1 MKKYFLAL
9 VLVAG
14 MQVFCTDLLAE
25 QKVGALG
32 RFRPS
37 LGFVTVSV
45 PPGNTIQEILVR
57 AGDVVK
63 KGKKLIVFRSA
74 LSNHAEIE
82 MAELELKEADRM
94 GAKAIE
100 IKKQEVSIA
109 RVEKDFARGMLERLL
124 SGGSDTYSAQ
134 LKEEREHTAR
144 VADSKWALA
153 ADEQKRLEE
162 NREFTMSKARMKLK
176 AARKKEE
183 SLTVAAPADGT
194 IMEIL
199 QNPGEGSGGGPV
211 LKMADLQQMDVVAE
225 VFAGDVLKL
234 AAGNKATITSNAL
247 PAPLTGKIVSV
258 GRTVAAQSRNA
269 EAVIRLDNSETA
281 ARLINMEVNIS
292 IGVGK

>member
-14 MQVFCTDLLAE
+14 IQVFCTDLLAQ

-37 LGFVTVSV
+37 LGFVTVTV
-45 PPGNTIQEILVR
+45 PPGNTIQGILVR
-57 AGDVVK
+57 TGDVVK
-63 KGKKLIVFRSA
+63 KGTKLIVFRYA
-74 LSNHAEIE
+74 LSNDAEIE

-100 IKKQEVSIA
+100 IKKQEVEIA
-109 RVEKDFARGMLERLL
+109 KMEKNFARGMLERLI

-134 LKEEREHTAR
+134 LKEEREHTAT
-144 VADSKWALA
+144 VADAKWTLA
-153 ADEQKRLEE
+153 ADELKRLEE

-176 AARKKEE
+176 AAKKKEE

-211 LKMADLQQMDVVAE
+211 LKMADLRQMDVVAE

-247 PAPLTGKIVSV
+247 PAPLTGKIISV